1 MGAALRQAQGPVV
14 ISEVDMAKNIEI
26 KAWRCPN
33 GHVMGRVVRNGS
45 GMRRLLLY
53 REAEPGAD
61 PHPGPLPIRER
72 EVEFEPEVM
81 AVVEGYV
88 ADVTCSVCG
97 AVRTWVPGQEA
108 IDRLIERVRAINV

>member
-1 MGAALRQAQGPVV
+1 MAAV
-14 ISEVDMAKNIEI
+14 EI
-26 KAWRCPN
+26 KAWKCPN

-45 GMRRLLLY
+45 GVRRLLLY
-53 REAEPGAD
+53 REAEPHPGTD
-61 PHPGPLPIRER
+61 PHPNPPPEMGRGG
-72 EVEFEPEVM
+72 EFEPEVM

-108 IDRLIERVRAINV
+108 IDRLVGRVLAGRSAASPAPP